1 MSAAPENSA
10 RLYLTN
16 AASSVTTRL
25 LQLTVLVWVN
35 QHLLKRI
42 EPEEN
47 SLFPVMISLM
57 YFADIFKNII
67 TGGLGR
73 YIVQADSRG
82 DQSGGT
88 RVVSS
93 IFPGVLAAGFL
104 FSIRGASAPRRIR
117 EIP

>member
-1 MSAAPENSA
+1 MRATSENNA
-10 RLYLTN
+10 RLYATN

-42 EPEEN
+42 EPEEY

-73 YIVQADSRG
+73 YIVEADSRG
-82 DQSGGT
+82 DQSGVT
-88 RVVSS
+88 RIVSS
-93 IFPGVLAAGFL
+93 IFPVVLAAAF
-104 FSIRGASAPRRIR
+104 
-117 EIP
+117 